1 MQGKNIGFE
10 SQQIQVLIAGKS
22 QHFFLSCCL
31 DDDVKAQIFL
41 PISLLAAPRFSYLG
55 FLFFF
60 SFFPSSHFIFFFSL
74 QPTER
79 LVNTKLSNSDR
90 GQRSQE
96 GRREKERPGQPLL
109 TAFSCFHCAF
119 LPFSENHLKQM
130 RIAGK
135 ANSLLGSCC
144 LPWNNCRPKGPFGVL
159 ALGTARLG
167 LCSAL

>member
-41 PISLLAAPRFSYLG
+41 PISLLAAPRFPYLG
-55 FLFFF
+55 FLF
-60 SFFPSSHFIFFFSL
+60 SFFPSSHSIFLSL

-79 LVNTKLSNSDR
+79 LVNTKLANSDR
-90 GQRSQE
+90 GRTSQE
-96 GRREKERPGQPLL
+96 GRREKERRDQPLP
-109 TAFSCFHCAF
+109 TAFSYLHSAF

-144 LPWNNCRPKGPFGVL
+144 LPWNTCRPKGPFGVL

-167 LCSAL
+167 LCGAF